1 MADEAKKATS
11 QVDEAER
18 RLRDKTKEVSALQ
31 TQLSEMTDRV
41 QVSLLYNR
49 IDLNVMVE
57 GCTEG
62 SQREQASLGFIE
74 GFTNKL

>member
-41 QVSLLYNR
+41 QVSPLYNR
-49 IDLNVMVE
+49 IDLNLWSRDVGWEFPE
-57 GCTEG
+57 G
-62 SQREQASLGFIE
+62 QRNVF
-74 GFTNKL
+74 KMK

>member
-41 QVSLLYNR
+41 QVSPLCNR

-57 GCTEG
+57 GCRMKI
-62 SQREQASLGFIE
+62 S
-74 GFTNKL
+74 

>member
-1 MADEAKKATS
+1 MNSFQNGAESHDRWTKMADEAKKATS

-41 QVSLLYNR
+41 QVSPLYNS

-57 GCTEG
+57 GCRMTI
-62 SQREQASLGFIE
+62 S
-74 GFTNKL
+74 

>member
-41 QVSLLYNR
+41 QVSPLY
-49 IDLNVMVE
+49 
-57 GCTEG
+57 
-62 SQREQASLGFIE
+62 
-74 GFTNKL
+74 